1 MRILL
6 NETDLKIIECLKE
19 NSRIQWKQ
27 IGEKV
32 HMTGQAVAN
41 RIQRLEEEGIIEGYT
56 VQVNEAKL
64 GNLFCGYI
72 TVIMKNYNHTTFKEF
87 IQQRDEVKEAHR
99 VSGENCFILKVQ
111 LPSHE
116 QLNELLDEIL
126 VYGYYK
132 LNMSIGKCK

>member
-1 MRILL
+1 ML
-6 NETDLKIIECLKE
+6 NDIDHKIINCLKE

-41 RIQRLEEEGIIEGYT
+41 RIQRLEQEGVIEKYT
-56 VQVNEAKL
+56 IQVDESKL

-72 TVIMKNYNHTTFKEF
+72 TVIMKNYNHSKFKEF
-87 IQQRDEVKEAHR
+87 IQLRDEVKEAHR
-99 VSGENCFILKVQ
+99 VSGENCFILKVHV
-111 LPSHE
+111 PSHE

-132 LNMSIGKCK
+132 LNMSIGRCK